1 MGVDRVRKVNT
12 MKCVMDM
19 NVELRKRVIRWALL
33 TDRGDLFTTQRGQF
47 RMKEA
52 ALYLL
57 ERGLEQEERALK

>member
-1 MGVDRVRKVNT
+1 

-33 TDRGDLFTTQRGQF
+33 SNRAELFSTTRGQF

-52 ALYLL
+52 ALYLI
-57 ERGLEQEERALK
+57 ERGLEIEERAMK